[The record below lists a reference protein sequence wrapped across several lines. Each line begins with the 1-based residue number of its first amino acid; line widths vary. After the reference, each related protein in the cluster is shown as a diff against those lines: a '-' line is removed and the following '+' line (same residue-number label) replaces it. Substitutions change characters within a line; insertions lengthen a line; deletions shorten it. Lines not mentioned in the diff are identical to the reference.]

1 MNARDFIRIA
11 LYGAFAGMAIG
22 IGGLLNIVANTYFV
36 PPAIL
41 GKIIGSLLFPIGLS
55 LVCFLDL
62 NLFTGKIGYV
72 LDNDK
77 RFILNLVFIY
87 IGNIIGSLILG
98 GWANVVFK
106 GGALHGTVLLIADK
120 KLFELSFRPIIKV
133 FGGSVLC
140 GALVYI
146 AVFSYKTFKQVCL
159 KLIGIFLAIGL
170 FVFLGF
176 DHCIANMFYFT
187 FSWSWKDPVSFVNIA
202 IVTLGN
208 SIGAIAINE
217 GIKAAKKL
225 FKKNEEKSI

>member
-1 MNARDFIRIA
+1 MGVRDYIRIA
-11 LYGAFAGMAIG
+11 LYGAFAGIAIG
-22 IGGLLNIVANTYFV
+22 IGGLLNIVANTYLV
-36 PPAIL
+36 PEIAA
-41 GKIIGSLLFPIGLS
+41 KIIGSLLFPIGLS

-62 NLFTGKIGYV
+62 NLFTGKIGY
-72 LDNDK
+72 LIDSDK
-77 RFILNLVFIY
+77 SFILKLLFIY
-87 IGNIIGSLILG
+87 IGNIIGSLIFG
-98 GWANVVFK
+98 GWALVVFK
-106 GGALHGTVLLIADK
+106 GELHETVLAIASK

-146 AVFSYKTFKQVCL
+146 AVFSYKTFKQVYF

-187 FSWSWKDPVSFVNIA
+187 YSWSWKNPVAYLNIA

-208 SIGAIAINE
+208 SIGAIALNE
-217 GIKAAKKL
+217 GIKAGKKL
-225 FKKNEEKSI
+225 FKKNEEKSL

>member
-1 MNARDFIRIA
+1 MSVRDYIRIA
-11 LYGAFAGMAIG
+11 LYGTFAGIAIG
-22 IGGLLNIVANTYFV
+22 LGGLLNIIANSYLYPAVA
-36 PPAIL
+36 
-41 GKIIGSLLFPIGLS
+41 GRIIGSLLFPIGLS

-62 NLFTGKIGYV
+62 NLYTGKIGYL

-77 RFILNLVFIY
+77 SFIVKLLFIY
-87 IGNIIGSLILG
+87 IGNIIGSLIFG
-98 GWANVVFK
+98 GWALVVFK
-106 GGALHGTVLLIADK
+106 NGALYETVLAVAGK

-146 AVFSYKTFKQVCL
+146 AIFCYKTFKQVYL

-187 FSWSWKDPVSFVNIA
+187 FSWSWKNPVAYLNIA

-208 SIGAIAINE
+208 SIGAIALNE
-217 GIKAAKKL
+217 GIKAGKKL
-225 FKKNEEKSI
+225 FKKNEEKSL

>member
-1 MNARDFIRIA
+1 MGVRDYIRIA
-11 LYGAFAGMAIG
+11 LYGAFAGIAIG
-22 IGGLLNIVANTYFV
+22 IGGLLNIVANTYLV
-36 PPAIL
+36 PEIAA
-41 GKIIGSLLFPIGLS
+41 KIIGSLLFPIGLS

-62 NLFTGKIGYV
+62 NLFTGKIGYL

-77 RFILNLVFIY
+77 SFLLKLLFIY
-87 IGNIIGSLILG
+87 IGNIIGSLIFG
-98 GWANVVFK
+98 GWALVVFK
-106 GGALHGTVLLIADK
+106 GELDETVIAIASK

-146 AVFSYKTFKQVCL
+146 AVFSYKTFKQVYL

-187 FSWSWKDPVSFVNIA
+187 FSWSWKNPVAYLNIA
-202 IVTLGN
+202 IVTFGN
-208 SIGAIAINE
+208 SIGAIALNE
-217 GIKAAKKL
+217 GIKAGKKL
-225 FKKNEEKSI
+225 FKKNEEKSL

>member
-1 MNARDFIRIA
+1 MGVKDYIRIA
-11 LYGAFAGMAIG
+11 LYGAFAGIAIG
-22 IGGLLNIVANTYFV
+22 IGGLLNIVANTYLI
-36 PPAIL
+36 PEIAA
-41 GKIIGSLLFPIGLS
+41 KIIGSLLFPIGLS

-62 NLFTGKIGYV
+62 NLFTGKIGYL

-77 RFILNLVFIY
+77 SFLLKLLFIY
-87 IGNIIGSLILG
+87 IGNIIGSLIFG
-98 GWANVVFK
+98 GWALVVFK
-106 GGALHGTVLLIADK
+106 GELHETVLAIASK

-146 AVFSYKTFKQVCL
+146 AVFSYKTFKQVYL

-187 FSWSWKDPVSFVNIA
+187 YSWSWKNPVAYLNIA
-202 IVTLGN
+202 IVTFGN
-208 SIGAIAINE
+208 SIGAIALNE
-217 GIKAAKKL
+217 GIKAGKNL
-225 FKKNEEKSI
+225 FKKNEEKSL

>member
-1 MNARDFIRIA
+1 MSARDYIRIA
-11 LYGAFAGMAIG
+11 LYGAFAGIAIG
-22 IGGLLNIVANTYFV
+22 IGGLLYIVANTYLAY
-36 PPAIL
+36 PPIA

-62 NLFTGKIGYV
+62 NLYTGKIGYL

-77 RFILNLVFIY
+77 SFIVKLIFIY
-87 IGNIIGSLILG
+87 IGNIIGSLIFG
-98 GWANVVFK
+98 GWALVVFK
-106 GGALHGTVLLIADK
+106 GELHDTVLAVAGK

-146 AVFSYKTFKQVCL
+146 AIFCYKTFKQIYL

-187 FSWSWKDPVSFVNIA
+187 FSLSWKNPVSYLNIA
-202 IVTLGN
+202 IVTIGN
-208 SIGAIAINE
+208 SLGAIALNE
-217 GIKAAKKL
+217 GIKAGKKI
-225 FKKNEEKSI
+225 FKKHEEKSL

>member
-1 MNARDFIRIA
+1 MGVRDYIRIA
-11 LYGAFAGMAIG
+11 LYGAFAGIAIG
-22 IGGLLNIVANTYFV
+22 IGGLLNIVANTYLV
-36 PPAIL
+36 PEIAA
-41 GKIIGSLLFPIGLS
+41 KIIGSLLFPIGLS

-62 NLFTGKIGYV
+62 NLFTGKIGYL

-77 RFILNLVFIY
+77 SFLLKLLFIY
-87 IGNIIGSLILG
+87 IGNIIGSLIFG
-98 GWANVVFK
+98 GWALVVFK
-106 GGALHGTVLLIADK
+106 GELHETVLAIASK

-146 AVFSYKTFKQVCL
+146 AVFSYKTFKQVYL

-187 FSWSWKDPVSFVNIA
+187 FSWSWKNPVAYLNIA
-202 IVTLGN
+202 IVTIGN
-208 SIGAIAINE
+208 SIGAIALNE
-217 GIKAAKKL
+217 GIKAGKKL
-225 FKKNEEKSI
+225 FKKNEEKSL